1 MFDMKEI
8 KCLQLFLNGFTR
20 TTRTYYLR
28 LLFTISAQGRTYDSI
43 ELTRAEAITP
53 LSGTFGKAET
63 AVLVLRSDVLSSNV
77 YYRFMLTATNMDGE
91 AKAYIDFKTNGA
103 PSAGI
108 SMQNVIYVARWIFE

>member
-1 MFDMKEI
+1 MI
-8 KCLQLFLNGFTR
+8 
-20 TTRTYYLR
+20 YYLR
-28 LLFTISAQGRTYDSI
+28 LLFTISAQGRTYDSF

-77 YYRFMLTATNMDGE
+77 YYRFLLTATNIDGE

-103 PSAGI
+103 PSAGMSI
-108 SMQNVIYVARWIFE
+108 QNVIYITGWDGNLSNRLMAVLTNMKHLYS